1 MKKRNRIRQLNHEIR
16 ALYRTNNRLLDK
28 LVEIELALDRGIQI
42 VDINRPDTAKCVAR
56 LVQENKRLQ
65 AEIGVRINTANR
77 LRTQAH
83 TDRHELSIGRA
94 INRAANE
101 LPDRMSITID
111 VERDSGTVDL
121 FIRGRLVSEEFH
133 GDDLGEEIN
142 AAIDYAIAVAQE
154 QEQQP

>member
-94 INRAANE
+94 INACTYN
-101 LPDRMSITID
+101 
-111 VERDSGTVDL
+111 
-121 FIRGRLVSEEFH
+121 LV
-133 GDDLGEEIN
+133 
-142 AAIDYAIAVAQE
+142 AI
-154 QEQQP
+154 